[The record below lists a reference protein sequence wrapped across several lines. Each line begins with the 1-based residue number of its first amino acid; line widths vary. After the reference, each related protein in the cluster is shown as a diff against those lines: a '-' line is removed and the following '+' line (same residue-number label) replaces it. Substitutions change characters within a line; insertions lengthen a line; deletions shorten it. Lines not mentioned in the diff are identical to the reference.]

1 MYKRTLQDIIPHRLN
16 KQRVRQ
22 ILVIAAF
29 ILTADAVYMWLQ
41 VDDWSFRQNTIIYN
55 LPIALYCIFWFESLS
70 QCRASVP
77 LLCFIMDVCV
87 VILSMLRGYS
97 SFGIL
102 LFSGHTLFLI
112 YTGIGWWTNPI
123 IRYSAIL
130 ICLQVM
136 YWKFVIWS
144 DWHSFLFGVFFALLA
159 LSLRRRW
166 GNRANEH
173 CS

>member
-1 MYKRTLQDIIPHRLN
+1 MYKRMLQDIIPRGFT

-22 ILVIAAF
+22 LLVGAAF
-29 ILTADAVYMWLQ
+29 ILTAEAVYMWLQ
-41 VDDWSFRQNTIIYN
+41 VDDWSFRQNTIMYN

-77 LLCFIMDVCV
+77 LLCFIVDVCV

-102 LFSGHTLFLI
+102 LFSGHTLFLV
-112 YTGIGWWTNPI
+112 YTGIGWWTNRFV
-123 IRYSAIL
+123 RYSALL

-136 YWKFVIWS
+136 YWKFVIWG
-144 DWHSFLFGVFFALLA
+144 DWHSFLFGIFFALFA
-159 LSLRRRW
+159 LSLRRQLE
-166 GNRANEH
+166 GKAKKY
-173 CS
+173 